1 MNFLKVVAVIVFVFI
16 SANLYAQEETKPKTS
31 RLSIGLS
38 YDPSIGHRY
47 LKTDSQFEWMKAIY
61 DSIENPTYNFSTGL
75 NVKFEMSKRFGFS
88 SGVLF
93 SRKGSKIA
101 GNRDLN
107 TAEIYSN
114 YYFLSVPVKFNYN
127 IIANSNTLY
136 ITGGVINDFLV
147 NSNQVHSNNEYTVV
161 TKFKTNES
169 LTTYNIAAIGGLGM
183 DLRITDKSYF
193 KMEAFYQQ
201 SLNSLTTTNLKRYL
215 YSFGSKVGV
224 YVRF

>member
-16 SANLYAQEETKPKTS
+16 SANLYAQEESNTKTS

-38 YDPSIGHRY
+38 YDPSVGHRY
-47 LKTDSQFEWMKAIY
+47 LKTDSQFEWIKAIY
-61 DSIENPTYNFSTGL
+61 DSIEIPTYNFSTGL
-75 NVKFEMSKRFGFS
+75 NLKYDFSKRFGFS
-88 SGVLF
+88 SGVF
-93 SRKGSKIA
+93 FAHKGSKIS

-127 IIANSNTLY
+127 IIAKSNTLY
-136 ITGGVINDFLV
+136 LTGGVINDFLV
-147 NSNQVHSNNEYTVV
+147 NSNQVHSNNEKTVV
-161 TKFKTNES
+161 TKFKSNES
-169 LTTYNIAAIGGLGM
+169 LNTYNIAAIGGLGM

>member
-16 SANLYAQEETKPKTS
+16 SSNLNAQEETNIKTS

-61 DSIENPTYNFSTGL
+61 DSIEIPTYNYSSGL
-75 NVKFEMSKRFGFS
+75 NIKLDFSQRFGIS
-88 SGVLF
+88 SGLLF
-93 SRKGSKIA
+93 SHKGLKIA

-107 TAEIYSN
+107 TAVIYSN

-127 IIANSNTLY
+127 IIAKSNTLY
-136 ITGGVINDFLV
+136 VTGGVINDFLV
-147 NSNQVHSNNEYTVV
+147 NSNQVHSNNEKTVV

-201 SLNSLTTTNLKRYL
+201 SLNSITDTNLKRYL

-224 YVRF
+224 DVRF

>member
-1 MNFLKVVAVIVFVFI
+1 MNFLKVVAVIVFAFI
-16 SANLYAQEETKPKTS
+16 SANLNAQEETNIKTS

-47 LKTDSQFEWMKAIY
+47 LKTDSEFEWMKAIY
-61 DSIENPTYNFSTGL
+61 DSIEVPTYNFSTGL

-88 SGVLF
+88 SGILF
-93 SRKGSKIA
+93 SHKGSNIV

-136 ITGGVINDFLV
+136 ITGGVINDFLI
-147 NSNQVHSNNEYTVV
+147 NSNQVHSNNDKTVV

-169 LTTYNIAAIGGLGM
+169 LNTYNIAVIGGLGM

-201 SLNSLTTTNLKRYL
+201 SLNSLTASNLKRYL
-215 YSFGSKVGV
+215 YSFGTKVGV

>member
-1 MNFLKVVAVIVFVFI
+1 MKFLKTLVVLVFVFI
-16 SANLYAQEETKPKTS
+16 SANLIAQEETKPKSS

-47 LKTDSQFEWMKAIY
+47 LKTDSQFEWIKAIY
-61 DSIENPTYNFSTGL
+61 DSIEIPTYNFSTGL
-75 NVKFEMSKRFGFS
+75 NLKYDLSKRFGFS
-88 SGVLF
+88 SGLLF
-93 SRKGSKIA
+93 AHKGSKIA

-107 TAEIYSN
+107 TADIYSN
-114 YYFLSVPVKFNYN
+114 YYFLSIPIKFNYN
-127 IIANSNTLY
+127 IIAESNTLY
-136 ITGGVINDFLV
+136 ITGGISNDLLLS
-147 NSNQVHSNNEYTVV
+147 SNQVHTNNEKTVV
-161 TKFKTNES
+161 SKFKTTET
-169 LTTYNIAAIGGLGM
+169 LKTYNIAAIGGIGM

-201 SLNSLTTTNLKRYL
+201 SLNSLSATNLKRYL